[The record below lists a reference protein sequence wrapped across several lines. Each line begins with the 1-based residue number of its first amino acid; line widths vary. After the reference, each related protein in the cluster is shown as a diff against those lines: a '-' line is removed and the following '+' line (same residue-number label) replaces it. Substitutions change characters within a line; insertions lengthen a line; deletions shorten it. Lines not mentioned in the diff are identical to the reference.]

1 MISYHAAVFWLLC
14 KKSLCLSTLSIKFK
28 GKVVLKYFDIIFK
41 SLKILCISLNKFR
54 KSEREKSRMHHK
66 IIIKCTFHA
75 YVFRNLYNPRVLL
88 RAFLF
93 EYIFL
98 FVKT

>member
-54 KSEREKSRMHHK
+54 KSEREKSRMGPK
-66 IIIKCTFHA
+66 NSCAEMSQSFRSQKMVVLI
-75 YVFRNLYNPRVLL
+75 VFSTLELV
-88 RAFLF
+88 
-93 EYIFL
+93 
-98 FVKT
+98 